1 MTKRSG
7 LFILIFGW
15 LLTGFAEAQN
25 PSPFLQQVLEKELNR
40 KTVGAKYPGQLREF
54 YFLCGYKMAW
64 VTNEP
69 ALLQLLQQMENAP
82 DMGLRKEDYQH
93 EFLSRFRKSQLSLVT
108 IADSLLADFR
118 ITDAAIHFFHDAAF
132 GSHPPSIGYN
142 GLNYSPDCFSIPSL
156 LASALSSGRFDI
168 FLQEIELKSP
178 EYIAVKNMVTR
189 YNKAAVDTLYKKALM
204 ATSGNVPLK
213 ARIEE
218 LSRTL
223 NTMRWL
229 RCARVQ
235 NEHIIVVNIPS
246 ANLLVY
252 EPGKVTLESKVIVG
266 QNTNRTPTLASKV
279 TEVILYP
286 YWNVPKKIA
295 TKELLPLIKK
305 NPGYLDA
312 NNFQVVNENGKV
324 VNPAAINWQELSD
337 AHFPYTLRQSTG
349 CDNSLGLVKL
359 NFYSPFVVYLHDTP
373 WKSLFQLNKRFFSH
387 GCMRV
392 EKAMDLARLIMKDNT
407 AVIDTLTE
415 KGCLYN
421 QRPVTLAAS
430 EKMPVFVLYNTVWV
444 DSAATVR
451 FYGDVYNKFPSS
463 RK

>member
-1 MTKRSG
+1 MTRRGG

-15 LLTGFAEAQN
+15 LVTGYAEAQIS
-25 PSPFLQQVLEKELNR
+25 SPFVEQVLEKELSR
-40 KTVGAKYPGQLREF
+40 KTVGAKYPGQLTEF
-54 YFLCGYKMAW
+54 YLLYGYKTAW

-69 ALLQLLQQMENAP
+69 ALLQLLQQIENAP
-82 DMGLRKEDYQH
+82 DIGLRKEDYQH
-93 EFLSRFRKSQLSLVT
+93 EFLSTFQKSQLSLVT
-108 IADSLLADFR
+108 AVDSLVADFR
-118 ITDAAIHFFHDAAF
+118 FTDAAIHFFHDVAF
-132 GSHPPSIGYN
+132 GNHPPSIGYN

-156 LASALSSGRFDI
+156 LASALSSGRFDN

-178 EYIAVKNMVTR
+178 EYIAVKNMVAG
-189 YNKAAVDTLYKKALM
+189 YV
-204 ATSGNVPLK
+204 TSGKVPLK
-213 ARIEE
+213 TRIEE
-218 LSRTL
+218 LNRTL
-223 NTMRWL
+223 NIFRWL
-229 RCARVQ
+229 RCARAQ

-324 VNPAAINWQELSD
+324 VNPAAINWQELSA

-392 EKAMDLARLIMKDNT
+392 EKAMDLARLVMKDNT

>member
-1 MTKRSG
+1 MIMRSG
-7 LFILIFGW
+7 IFIMICVSLM
-15 LLTGFAEAQN
+15 TGVANGQI
-25 PSPFLQQVLEKELNR
+25 PSSFVEQVLEKELSS
-40 KTVGAKYPGQLREF
+40 KTVSAKYPGQVKEF
-54 YFLCGYKMAW
+54 YQSYGYRTAW
-64 VTNEP
+64 MINETTRR
-69 ALLQLLQQMENAP
+69 QLLQHIENAA
-82 DMGLRKEDYQH
+82 DIGLQREDYQH
-93 EFLSRFRKSQLSLVT
+93 DFITSFLKAQLALVTAVDSLV
-108 IADSLLADFR
+108 ADFR
-118 ITDAAIHFFHDAAF
+118 FTDAAIHFFHDAAF

-142 GLNYSPDCFSIPSL
+142 GLNYSPDCFSIPLL
-156 LASALSSGRFDI
+156 LASALSSGRFDN

-178 EYIAVKNMVTR
+178 EYVAVKGMFAR
-189 YNKAAVDTLYKKALM
+189 DDT
-204 ATSGNVPLK
+204 TGNVPSK
-213 ARIEE
+213 TRIEE
-218 LSRTL
+218 LGRTL

-229 RCARVQ
+229 RCARAQ

-252 EPGKVTLESKVIVG
+252 EPGKVTMESKVIVG

-324 VNPAAINWQELSD
+324 VNPAAINWQELSA

-373 WKSLFQLNKRFFSH
+373 WKSLFQINKRFFSH

-392 EKAMDLARLIMKDNT
+392 EKAIDLARLVMKDNT